1 MNTTGIADAAKNLG
15 VVVTTA
21 SGAAYACGYL
31 VVRARARALGTD
43 PGFTLVD
50 QAYVFAGFRFVLVLL
65 LALLLVAPFVFAVRA
80 LARLARQWLSAGLLR
95 VLAIMIATLAG
106 IATVLAY
113 TATIGVNGALLAPA
127 ADWAT
132 DAVLER
138 NEYGLAIVLG
148 TTALTACVL
157 PWAISRLTRA
167 GVQNPFGLFLLA
179 IALPLAIL
187 LPVQHGVF
195 QADRSARLLDKAPE
209 GLTGP
214 VWLVDRGAG
223 DRIVLYGR
231 SASGRPMLVTLKAE
245 KLDGI
250 GIVSVTTLGAMVRE
264 GSR

>member
-1 MNTTGIADAAKNLG
+1 MNTTGVADAAKNLG

-65 LALLLVAPFVFAVRA
+65 LALLLVAPFVFAARA
-80 LARLARQWLSAGLLR
+80 LARLARLWLSPGLSR
-95 VLAIMIATLAG
+95 VIAILMAVLAG
-106 IATVLAY
+106 IVTVLAY
-113 TATIGVNGALLAPA
+113 MATIGVSGALLAPA
-127 ADWAT
+127 SDWAT

-148 TTALTACVL
+148 TTALAACVL
-157 PWAISRLTRA
+157 PWAVARLARA
-167 GVQNPFGLFLLA
+167 STVEPFGLFLLA
-179 IALPLAIL
+179 IGLLLAIL

-195 QADRSARLLDKAPE
+195 HADRSARLLEKPPE

-214 VWLVDRGAG
+214 VWMVDRGAG
-223 DRIVLYGR
+223 ERVVLYGR

-250 GIVSVTTLGAMVRE
+250 GVLGVTTLGAIVKETTR
-264 GSR
+264 